1 MAQNLH
7 KPPAARI
14 IYAVSECL
22 CYTESRQREEMHIGK
37 NERVVSALD
46 IYIFS
51 SAGVCS

>member
-22 CYTESRQREEMHIGK
+22 CYTEKVEFGRKCRLRKADRGK
-37 NERVVSALD
+37 RCILEKMKELQAR
-46 IYIFS
+46 
-51 SAGVCS
+51 